1 MASPVPAASS
11 VDPTSGGTPPGL
23 ADAVVYIATSID
35 GFIAGT
41 GSGGPVAFLDPFNGP
56 GRVDPDGSGASDDL
70 GYAEHMASIDALVM
84 GRATYDMVA
93 GFDGGWPYGDLRV
106 VVLTSRPLVIP
117 PALSAT
123 ASVAAG
129 APADVLADLAAAG
142 VRRVWV
148 DGGRTIGRF
157 LAAGLVS
164 RLTLTTVPVVLRA
177 GVPLFGA
184 DAGGETGTAGAGGG
198 KNGAGEL
205 WSLTRCRSW
214 PDGVVQRTYVRGGG
228 SGGIVM

>member
-1 MASPVPAASS
+1 M
-11 VDPTSGGTPPGL
+11 
-23 ADAVVYIATSID
+23 
-35 GFIAGT
+35 
-41 GSGGPVAFLDPFNGP
+41 
-56 GRVDPDGSGASDDL
+56 DPDGSGESDDL

-84 GRATYDMVA
+84 GRTTYDVVT

-117 PALSAT
+117 PALAAT
-123 ASVAAG
+123 VSVAAG
-129 APADVLADLAAAG
+129 APAGVLADLAAAG

-157 LAAGLVS
+157 LAVGLVS
-164 RLTLTTVPVVLRA
+164 RLTITTVPVVLGA

-184 DAGGETGTAGAGGG
+184 DAGGETGTTVGAGGG
-198 KNGAGEL
+198 KDGAGEL

-214 PDGVVQRTYVRGGG
+214 PDGVVQCTYERGGG
-228 SGGIVM
+228 VGGS

>member
-1 MASPVPAASS
+1 
-11 VDPTSGGTPPGL
+11 
-23 ADAVVYIATSID
+23 
-35 GFIAGT
+35 
-41 GSGGPVAFLDPFNGP
+41 
-56 GRVDPDGSGASDDL
+56 VDPDGSGESDDL

-84 GRATYDMVA
+84 GRTTYDVVT

-117 PALSAT
+117 PALAAT
-123 ASVAAG
+123 VSVAAG
-129 APADVLADLAAAG
+129 APAGVLADLAAAG

-157 LAAGLVS
+157 LAVGLVS
-164 RLTLTTVPVVLRA
+164 RLTITTVPVVLGA

-184 DAGGETGTAGAGGG
+184 DAGGETGTTVGAGGG
-198 KNGAGEL
+198 KDGAGEL

-214 PDGVVQRTYVRGGG
+214 PDGVVQCTYERGGG
-228 SGGIVM
+228 VGGS